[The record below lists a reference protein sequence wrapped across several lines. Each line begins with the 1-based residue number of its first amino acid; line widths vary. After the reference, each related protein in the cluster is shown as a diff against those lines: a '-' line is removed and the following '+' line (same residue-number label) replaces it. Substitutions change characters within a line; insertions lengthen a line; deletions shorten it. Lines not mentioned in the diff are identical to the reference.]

1 MGDNVTESIL
11 ITASGSS
18 SVAYIVDSAVFLIS
32 VVGMTGN
39 SMAMFI
45 LTSSVKIRKSR
56 SYVLLMNQ
64 GLLDFTTTM
73 FMIPYLLFKY
83 FGHWSNMSGSW
94 DLILCHLIYS
104 QLYTAMP
111 IISSNYNLVA
121 LSVERMTSVV
131 WPVFHK
137 VRCTRRMLLIV
148 AVITWV
154 FGFGIAIA
162 TAFPVNGIDA
172 EKGKCYF
179 WNNFPSRLHSQIYSV
194 VYNSII
200 ILLPI
205 LMMLT
210 SYAVMYVSISSG
222 RMRTGVKLNV
232 ARMLATC
239 VLLFICCYVLK
250 VTLVMISKFTTNN
263 LFESTIFV
271 VGILMVQIS
280 SIVNPFI
287 YSLQYMDY
295 KKEFSRQFRRITGRM
310 GCKVSIIN
318 SVESITLS

>member
-1 MGDNVTESIL
+1 M
-11 ITASGSS
+11 
-18 SVAYIVDSAVFLIS
+18 
-32 VVGMTGN
+32 
-39 SMAMFI
+39 
-45 LTSSVKIRKSR
+45 
-56 SYVLLMNQ
+56 
-64 GLLDFTTTM
+64 
-73 FMIPYLLFKY
+73 
-83 FGHWSNMSGSW
+83 
-94 DLILCHLIYS
+94 
-104 QLYTAMP
+104 
-111 IISSNYNLVA
+111 VA

-154 FGFGIAIA
+154 LGFCLAIA
-162 TAFPVNGIDA
+162 TAFPVNGINTTNR
-172 EKGKCYF
+172 KCYF
-179 WNNFPSRLHSQIYSV
+179 WNKFPSRLHSQIYSV

-232 ARMLATC
+232 ARMLTTC

-250 VTLVMISKFTTNN
+250 VIMVMISRFTSNN

-271 VGILMVQIS
+271 VEILMVQMN

-295 KKEFSRQFRRITGRM
+295 KEELCRQFRRITGRVSGKM
-310 GCKVSIIN
+310 GSKVSVIN
-318 SVESITLS
+318 YVESTTLSSITHTN